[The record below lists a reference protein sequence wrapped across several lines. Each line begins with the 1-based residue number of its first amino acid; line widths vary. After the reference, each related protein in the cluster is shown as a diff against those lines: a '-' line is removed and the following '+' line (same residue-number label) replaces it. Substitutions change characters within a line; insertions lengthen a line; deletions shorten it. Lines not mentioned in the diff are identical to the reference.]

1 MAGAAAKNPALLL
14 IVAETEADSDALYTA
29 LAPLGRGGKL
39 RIAGGATPDRFDQAV
54 RLFQPTLICA
64 TAGVFIPDIAL
75 PVVRIPQGADPVP
88 VLQAYFD
95 AQSTPAQPAAPA
107 TPQSTPQSPAPSLP
121 LPRPTHQI
129 RLGFWGAHGGVGTTT
144 AVIETGRLLLERGLN
159 VALCDATQRGD
170 IALRL
175 NLEPSPEP
183 LKVQNAVIFNGIPVP
198 ERLEG
203 FGAIVIDGGRAQ
215 RAFNADWI
223 QLHEPLKPEE
233 IQRLITRQWPD
244 RP

>member
-1 MAGAAAKNPALLL
+1 MPTPPVLVM
-14 IVAETEADSDALYTA
+14 IVAATEAESDALHTA
-29 LAPLGRGGKL
+29 LAALGPGVRL
-39 RIAGGATPDRFDQAV
+39 RVAGGVTPDRFDQGL
-54 RLFQPTLICA
+54 RLFRPGLICA
-64 TAGVFIPDIAL
+64 PAGTFVPDTPL
-75 PVVRIPQGADPVP
+75 PVVRIPVGADPAET
-88 VLQAYFD
+88 LLTYWKAQA
-95 AQSTPAQPAAPA
+95 APAGEMPAAPVQPA
-107 TPQSTPQSPAPSLP
+107 SQSPAPSLP
-121 LPRPTHQI
+121 LPRPARQI
-129 RLGFWGAHGGVGTTT
+129 RLGFWGTHGGVGTTT
-144 AVIETGRLLLERGLN
+144 AVIEAGRLLLERGLK
-159 VALCDATQRGD
+159 VALCDAPQRGD

-233 IQRLITRQWPD
+233 IQRLITRQWPEGVK
-244 RP
+244 PC